1 MRGDDK
7 KGWRWREAVRVRVEE
22 IAWPKVGIKAD
33 SSLKSYRTP
42 AG

>member
-7 KGWRWREAVRVRVEE
+7 KGWRSGEAARVLVEE
-22 IAWPKVGIKAD
+22 TAWPKVGIKAD

-42 AG
+42 AW